1 MSTCAISRGRA
12 MGSASGEPD
21 LGGNARQRV
30 DHEDDVRIELDAE
43 FRGAPI
49 DVVAVHR
56 PCKRLVLELFAH
68 GGRLQAGHDFPGTHE
83 RARVGSAGSATC
95 RWISWR
101 RPSRPRAAGTE
112 SAARWRGR
120 PARSCR
126 WPGTAT
132 PRRCSARPS
141 GSDSRALL
149 LVDRL
154 AQRLDVCFE
163 HPNPLH
169 QLLERFRDRIREI
182 RLIQVDVADALA
194 VLVCY
199 SAGNA
204 DDNAVR
210 RNFADDDGA
219 GADPAVV
226 ADRERAEHLGAGADD
241 DVVAERRVTLLLPE
255 ARSAQRHPLQE
266 RDVLAD
272 FGRLADDDAHPV
284 IDEQTGP
291 DSRGWM
297 NLDPGQEPPEVG
309 DAARE
314 SGEAPMPEP
323 MRDAMKRERVDAGIA
338 QQNFGGGARR
348 RIALQH
354 GADVAAQGSEHHA
367 PRRRRASRAAAR
379 TAPATTSAACL
390 RSSGS
395 PSSASSTSRAFKF
408 TRSSTMR
415 PAISSL
421 AALAAAIVG
430 PHP

>member
-1 MSTCAISRGRA
+1 MPASPQRSGSSPKRAAYARMDASTARA
-12 MGSASGEPD
+12 CLRRLSPLVNS
-21 LGGNARQRV
+21 
-30 DHEDDVRIELDAE
+30 VRIDQATSRVMSPL
-43 FRGAPI
+43 RG
-49 DVVAVHR
+49 
-56 PCKRLVLELFAH
+56 F
-68 GGRLQAGHDFPGTHE
+68 
-83 RARVGSAGSATC
+83 GSAGSATC

-101 RPSRPRAAGTE
+101 RPSRPRAASTE

-210 RNFADDDGA
+210 RNFADNDGA

-241 DVVAERRVTLLLPE
+241 DVVAEGRVTLLLPE

-284 IDEQTGP
+284 I
-291 DSRGWM
+291 
-297 NLDPGQEPPEVG
+297 
-309 DAARE
+309 
-314 SGEAPMPEP
+314 
-323 MRDAMKRERVDAGIA
+323 
-338 QQNFGGGARR
+338 
-348 RIALQH
+348 
-354 GADVAAQGSEHHA
+354 
-367 PRRRRASRAAAR
+367 
-379 TAPATTSAACL
+379 
-390 RSSGS
+390 
-395 PSSASSTSRAFKF
+395 
-408 TRSSTMR
+408 
-415 PAISSL
+415 
-421 AALAAAIVG
+421 
-430 PHP
+430 